1 MAEKKSAKAK
11 TPAPLKFVNLR
22 KAYGEALLEAGKT
35 NKDVVVLEADLR
47 KSTMSFMFR
56 EAFPDRFFEMGIAEQ
71 NMLSTAAGLAASGK
85 IPFCSTFSVF
95 AAGRA
100 YDQIRQTIA
109 IGRLNVKICGSSA
122 GLSDFGDGSTHQ
134 SVEDIALMCAIP
146 GMTVLAPCDA
156 EETRQ
161 AVRAAAEIDGPV
173 FIRVIRNDLPALIP
187 EGGAFTGE
195 PRALREGSDVLIL
208 AHGCMTSRAMDAAT
222 LLEAKGISSKVV
234 NVPMLKPFPY
244 DAIAGMAANVK
255 AVVAAEDHS
264 FIGGLASAVAFAL
277 RGSATPMAYV
287 AIEDQF
293 GQSAHALEDL
303 MEHYRLTAGH
313 IVENALELLGS

>member
-1 MAEKKSAKAK
+1 MIR
-11 TPAPLKFVNLR
+11 TLNPR
-22 KAYGEALLEAGKT
+22 QAYGEELVALGAE
-35 NKDVVVLEADLR
+35 NKKVVVLDADLS
-47 KSTMSFMFR
+47 KSTMSTLF
-56 EAFPDRFFEMGIAEQ
+56 EQAYPDRFFEMGIAEQ

-134 SVEDIALMCAIP
+134 SVEDIALMSAIP

-161 AVRAAAEIDGPV
+161 AVRAAAAIEGPV
-173 FIRVIRNDLPALIP
+173 FIRVVRNDLPALVP
-187 EGGAFTGE
+187 QGSVCTGG
-195 PRALREGSDVLIL
+195 PHVLREGSDVLLL
-208 AHGCMTSRAMDAAT
+208 AHGCMTARAMEAAA
-222 LLEAKGISSKVV
+222 LLQDEGISAKVV

-244 DAIAGMAANVK
+244 TAIADMAAEVK
-255 AVVAAEDHS
+255 AVVTAEDHS
-264 FIGGLASAVAFAL
+264 YIGGLASAVALAL
-277 RGSATPMAYV
+277 RRSVTPMAYV

-293 GQSAHALEDL
+293 GQSAHALEEL
-303 MEHYRLTAGH
+303 MVHYGLTAAH
-313 IVENALELLGS
+313 IAQNAITLLHR

>member
-1 MAEKKSAKAK
+1 MSG
-11 TPAPLKFVNLR
+11 TLNPR
-22 KAYGEALLEAGKT
+22 QAYGEELLALGTED
-35 NKDVVVLEADLR
+35 NRIVVLDADLS
-47 KSTMSFMFR
+47 KSTMSTLF
-56 EAFPDRFFEMGIAEQ
+56 EQAYPDRFFEMGIAEQ

-95 AAGRA
+95 ASGRA

-161 AVRAAAEIDGPV
+161 AVRAAAAIEGPV
-173 FIRVIRNDLPALIP
+173 FIRVVRNDLPSLVP
-187 EGGAFTGE
+187 EGCVLTGE
-195 PRALREGSDVLIL
+195 PRVLREGKDVLIL
-208 AHGCMTSRAMDAAT
+208 AHGCMAARAMEAAG
-222 LLEAKGISSKVV
+222 LLHPKGISAKVV

-244 DAIAGMAANVK
+244 QAVADMAPQVK
-255 AVVAAEDHS
+255 AVVTAEDHS
-264 FIGGLASAVAFAL
+264 FIGGLTAAVALAL
-277 RGSATPMAYV
+277 RRSMTPMAYV

-293 GQSAHALEDL
+293 GQSAHTLDEL
-303 MEHYRLTAGH
+303 MNHYVLTAAH
-313 IVENALELLGS
+313 IAQSVLELLG

>member
-1 MAEKKSAKAK
+1 MSR
-11 TPAPLKFVNLR
+11 TLNPR
-22 KAYGEALLEAGKT
+22 QAYGEELVALGAE
-35 NKDVVVLEADLR
+35 NKNVVVLDADLS
-47 KSTMSFMFR
+47 KSTMSTLF
-56 EAFPDRFFEMGIAEQ
+56 EQAYPDRFFEMGIAEQ

-134 SVEDIALMCAIP
+134 SVEDVALMSAIP

-173 FIRVIRNDLPALIP
+173 FIRVVRNDLPSLVP
-187 EGGAFTGE
+187 EGGILTGE
-195 PRALREGSDVLIL
+195 PRVLREGSDVLLL
-208 AHGCMTSRAMDAAT
+208 AHGCMTARAMDAAV
-222 LLEAKGISSKVV
+222 LLKAEGVSAKVV

-244 DAIAGMAANVK
+244 EAVAGMAAEVR
-255 AVVAAEDHS
+255 AVVTAEDHT

-277 RGSATPMAYV
+277 RRSATPMAYV

-293 GQSAHALEDL
+293 GQSAHALDEL
-303 MEHYRLTAGH
+303 MEHYGLTAGH
-313 IVENALELLGS
+313 IAQNALKLMRLKED